1 MRSGLRYAAFFVAG
15 LVVAGAVGLA
25 VASDH
30 LKLTS
35 RSDGTPVYSV
45 RPTGVGLPLV
55 GAHGTLGA
63 GEYTD
68 ALKEYHE
75 SGKYQDD
82 LERVG
87 SRAHAYL
94 RKRVRALRAAPGKL
108 RDKLAIVLDIDE
120 TSVSNY
126 QCLAANNFTNAVA
139 GNFSCIAANTEPPIE
154 PTLRIYRTAVRKK
167 VGVFFITGRPESVP
181 QAREQTELNL
191 RTAGY
196 EKWKEL
202 ILAPGLDVDTIAY
215 KSGERARIEKQG
227 WRIILNVGDQESDLR
242 GGHADRAFKLPNPY
256 YFIGP

>member
-1 MRSGLRYAAFFVAG
+1 MRSGLRYAAAFAAG
-15 LVVAGAVGLA
+15 LIVAGAVGLA

-30 LKLTS
+30 LKRTS
-35 RSDGTPVYSV
+35 RSDGTPIYSL

-63 GEYTD
+63 GQYAE

-75 SGKYQDD
+75 SGRYEED
-82 LERVG
+82 LGRVG
-87 SRAHAYL
+87 SRAHGYL

-108 RDKLAIVLDIDE
+108 KEKPAVVLDIDE

-126 QCLAANNFTNAVA
+126 QCLAANDFTNAVG
-139 GNFSCIAANTEPPIE
+139 GNFACIAANTEPPIE
-154 PTLRIYRTAVRKK
+154 PTLRIYRTAVKKK
-167 VGVFFITGRPESVP
+167 VGVFFITGRPESIP
-181 QAREQTELNL
+181 RAREQTALNL

-196 EKWKEL
+196 EEWKEL
-202 ILAPGLDVDTIAY
+202 ILAPDLDVDTIAY
-215 KSGERARIEKQG
+215 KSGERARIEKRG
-227 WRIILNVGDQESDLR
+227 WRIILNLGDQESDLR

>member
-1 MRSGLRYAAFFVAG
+1 MRSGLRYAAAFATG

-35 RSDGTPVYSV
+35 HSDGTPIYSV

-63 GEYTD
+63 GEYTE
-68 ALKEYHE
+68 ALKDYHS
-75 SGKYQDD
+75 SGKYEKD

-87 SRAHAYL
+87 DRAHAYL
-94 RKRVRALRAAPGKL
+94 RKRIRALRAAPGKA
-108 RDKLAIVLDIDE
+108 KGKPAVVLDIDE

-126 QCLAANNFTNAVA
+126 QCLAANDFTNAVA
-139 GNFSCIAANTEPPIE
+139 GNFTCIAANTEPPIE

-181 QAREQTELNL
+181 RAREQTELNL
-191 RTAGY
+191 QTAGY
-196 EKWKEL
+196 EKWEEL
-202 ILAPGLDVDTIAY
+202 ILAPDLDVDTIAY
-215 KSGERARIEKQG
+215 KSGERARIERQG
-227 WRIILNVGDQESDLR
+227 WRILMNVGDQESDLR